1 MIAATIG
8 GKETARAVLP
18 RPDLVGARESLL
30 ETSFPSGH
38 VAVPAA
44 LALAAVLV
52 ASPRVR
58 PYVTAAGMLWLT
70 VTAAAVLATYH
81 HRPSD
86 VLGTTL
92 LACAC
97 HLLATRLLPPAAAP
111 ADARPPRRLPRG
123 RPDPV
128 GGRSPRRRSAG
139 RLAQGVAR
147 LRDGCLP
154 VRGPLLVHHDAAP
167 PPPHTRHG
175 PHVTDA
181 RTAPGTD
188 LNHHRFGTPGEA
200 PPSQPPHPPSPAAT
214 APRAPAGRSR
224 RCRPRAGPGP
234 TGPGP
239 AGERD
244 DGGPDVRRPSCPA
257 PSRYARSRSPSP
269 MPGDSAALPRVRRC
283 AGQRGPPLV
292 QFRRLPQPGPHPP
305 PLRPHPASGLLTP
318 VVDPTRTPVPGT
330 VVSHH
335 IRR

>member
-1 MIAATIG
+1 MTQQNAPARTRRPWMSATRCLLAFVAVYLLAVWTPFGQRAENALFGGEGARPAWIYGWSGSAYGSSAMPPLEHTALPTLAVGTALVAAVALVRRRWWLGGAALGVIAATVG
-8 GKETARAVLP
+8 GKEIARAVLP

-97 HLLATRLLPPAAAP
+97 HLLATRLLPPAEVP
-111 ADARPPRRLPRG
+111 ADARPPRRLPAVALTLSAAEG
-123 RPDPV
+123 P
-128 GGRSPRRRSAG
+128 SRRSAG
-139 RLAQGVAR
+139 RLAHGVPR
-147 LRDGCLP
+147 LRDGGLP
-154 VRGPLLVHHDAAP
+154 VRGPVLVHHDPAP
-167 PPPHTRHG
+167 PPPRTVHG
-175 PHVTDA
+175 PHVTGA

-188 LNHHRFGTPGEA
+188 LNHHRFSTRGG
-200 PPSQPPHPPSPAAT
+200 
-214 APRAPAGRSR
+214 GR
-224 RCRPRAGPGP
+224 
-234 TGPGP
+234 
-239 AGERD
+239 
-244 DGGPDVRRPSCPA
+244 
-257 PSRYARSRSPSP
+257 
-269 MPGDSAALPRVRRC
+269 M
-283 AGQRGPPLV
+283 
-292 QFRRLPQPGPHPP
+292 
-305 PLRPHPASGLLTP
+305 TP
-318 VVDPTRTPVPGT
+318 VVAPARTPVPGT